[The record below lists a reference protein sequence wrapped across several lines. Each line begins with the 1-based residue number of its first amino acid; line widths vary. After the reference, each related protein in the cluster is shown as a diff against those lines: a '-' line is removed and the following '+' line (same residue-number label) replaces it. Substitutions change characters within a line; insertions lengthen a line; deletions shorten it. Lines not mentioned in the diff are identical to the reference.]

1 MERKS
6 RRDKIPGKKLH
17 IFKCHLGLSTV
28 VDHEHCPP
36 IGDSHYYQGFEF
48 YPIGE
53 MGIEPSKDSFEK
65 YFRQYLTPYFES
77 EDIFEDELSEDFVA
91 DPLLSKKCSDC
102 RSTSDCDEAVKSS
115 FSRKLVLGI
124 HVEKQAFCPKQKYL
138 PSSEDECQVC
148 RKLFDGK
155 PRLPK
160 KKIRIH
166 DLRFMGHPVE
176 VNIHYLYARCSRKV
190 AGMKALP
197 GIHEGSNSNPIR
209 FSCRLAKAIN
219 TALAENL
226 RQTYIAEACAIPIS
240 TINHWEKREHAIHA
254 DTHEVK
260 TLSSSFMCATLPHV
274 SSTELSIH
282 RKKYVFVFHQTDGV
296 DTLHAIYTGREWEAM
311 RNLVSGKCWEFLN
324 MEDVRLLNLA
334 CDYLSCCTDVPPY
347 LGAMLLADLYHWAE
361 TGYVGQISCLINVL
375 RCQTMGNCKELADR
389 YQKWW
394 DKYYDLFRELRVMDK
409 ALCLA
414 LFKVLFSTNKD
425 AEEYNLASWYRNTI
439 PKESLLRSPAMRSG
453 VPEIFNEIS
462 RFIVSSPLPHQEI
475 IARLLYFNPIVLP
488 HEKSSW
494 LSPYAFTENGDFD
507 YSKGSTVQPPLD
519 KLLQLLEVGLLSE
532 GGTVP
537 MTQLLQNPETPTDL
551 N

>member
-1 MERKS
+1 
-6 RRDKIPGKKLH
+6 
-17 IFKCHLGLSTV
+17 
-28 VDHEHCPP
+28 
-36 IGDSHYYQGFEF
+36 
-48 YPIGE
+48 
-53 MGIEPSKDSFEK
+53 
-65 YFRQYLTPYFES
+65 
-77 EDIFEDELSEDFVA
+77 
-91 DPLLSKKCSDC
+91 
-102 RSTSDCDEAVKSS
+102 
-115 FSRKLVLGI
+115 
-124 HVEKQAFCPKQKYL
+124 
-138 PSSEDECQVC
+138 
-148 RKLFDGK
+148 
-155 PRLPK
+155 
-160 KKIRIH
+160 
-166 DLRFMGHPVE
+166 
-176 VNIHYLYARCSRKV
+176 
-190 AGMKALP
+190 
-197 GIHEGSNSNPIR
+197 
-209 FSCRLAKAIN
+209 
-219 TALAENL
+219 
-226 RQTYIAEACAIPIS
+226 
-240 TINHWEKREHAIHA
+240 
-254 DTHEVK
+254 
-260 TLSSSFMCATLPHV
+260 
-274 SSTELSIH
+274 
-282 RKKYVFVFHQTDGV
+282 
-296 DTLHAIYTGREWEAM
+296 
-311 RNLVSGKCWEFLN
+311 
-324 MEDVRLLNLA
+324 
-334 CDYLSCCTDVPPY
+334 
-347 LGAMLLADLYHWAE
+347 MLLADLYRWAE

-439 PKESLLRSPAMRSG
+439 PKESLLRSPTMRSG

-537 MTQLLQNPETPTDL
+537 LTQLLQNPETPTDL

>member
-17 IFKCHLGLSTV
+17 IYKCHLGLSTV

-53 MGIEPSKDSFEK
+53 MGIEPSKDRLEK

-124 HVEKQAFCPKQKYL
+124 HVEKQAFCPKEKYL
-138 PSSEDECQVC
+138 LSSESECKFC

-155 PRLPK
+155 PRLSK

-176 VNIHYLYARCSRKV
+176 VNIDYLYARCSRKV
-190 AGMKALP
+190 DGMKDLP

-209 FSCRLAKAIN
+209 FS
-219 TALAENL
+219 
-226 RQTYIAEACAIPIS
+226 
-240 TINHWEKREHAIHA
+240 
-254 DTHEVK
+254 
-260 TLSSSFMCATLPHV
+260 
-274 SSTELSIH
+274 
-282 RKKYVFVFHQTDGV
+282 
-296 DTLHAIYTGREWEAM
+296 
-311 RNLVSGKCWEFLN
+311 
-324 MEDVRLLNLA
+324 
-334 CDYLSCCTDVPPY
+334 
-347 LGAMLLADLYHWAE
+347 
-361 TGYVGQISCLINVL
+361 
-375 RCQTMGNCKELADR
+375 
-389 YQKWW
+389 
-394 DKYYDLFRELRVMDK
+394 
-409 ALCLA
+409 
-414 LFKVLFSTNKD
+414 
-425 AEEYNLASWYRNTI
+425 
-439 PKESLLRSPAMRSG
+439 
-453 VPEIFNEIS
+453 
-462 RFIVSSPLPHQEI
+462 
-475 IARLLYFNPIVLP
+475 
-488 HEKSSW
+488 W
-494 LSPYAFTENGDFD
+494 LSPYAFTKNGDFD
-507 YSKGSTVQPPLD
+507 YSKGSTVEPPLD
-519 KLLQLLEVGLLSE
+519 ELLQLLQVGLVSE

-537 MTQLLQNPETPTDL
+537 LTQLLQIPETPTDL